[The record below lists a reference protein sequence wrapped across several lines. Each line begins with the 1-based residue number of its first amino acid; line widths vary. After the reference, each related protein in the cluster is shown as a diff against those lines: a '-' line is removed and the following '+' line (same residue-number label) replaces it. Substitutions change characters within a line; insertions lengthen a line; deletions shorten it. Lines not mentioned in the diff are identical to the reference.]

1 MISEARAFIDRAPWI
16 ALAPGLA
23 MCLLVIGINLIGD
36 GLRERLDPR
45 LKSQLA
51 RV

>member
-1 MISEARAFIDRAPWI
+1 
-16 ALAPGLA
+16 

-45 LKSQLA
+45 MQRQMAKA
-51 RV
+51 

>member
-1 MISEARAFIDRAPWI
+1 
-16 ALAPGLA
+16 

-45 LKSQLA
+45 LKRQVA
-51 RV
+51 RL